1 MVICRGFISCQ
12 VTTYLE
18 LVQYKGDLNMLKR
31 DRKIRQQGRNYVV
44 NDGDVISFDYFTA
57 QELEQ
62 QKINK

>member
-1 MVICRGFISCQ
+1 
-12 VTTYLE
+12 
-18 LVQYKGDLNMLKR
+18 MLKR